1 MGNRK
6 KSRIRVGCSGWNYKH
21 WKGVFYPE
29 DMPQKKWFAF
39 YARIFDTV
47 EINNTFYNLPSEKTF
62 RSWADQAESNFLYSV
77 KANRYI
83 THIKRLKE
91 PEKSLKRFFE
101 RARLLGKHLGPILYQ
116 LPPNWRC
123 DIERLRNFLEH
134 LPGDLVHVFEFRDQ
148 RWLNDEVFDSLGEAG
163 VSFCVHDM
171 EGLEVPRKAMGPVVY
186 VRFHGYDGKYEGQ
199 YPEQSLRPW
208 AKWLND
214 EAGRR
219 DIYAYF
225 NNDQGGH
232 AIGDAKTLR
241 SKLVG
246 D

>member
-1 MGNRK
+1 M
-6 KSRIRVGCSGWNYKH
+6 
-21 WKGVFYPE
+21 FYPE
-29 DMPQKKWFAF
+29 DMPQKKWFEF
-39 YARIFDTV
+39 YAETFDTV

-62 RSWADQAESNFLYSV
+62 RNWAEQAEAGFVYSV

-83 THIKRLKE
+83 THVKRLKD
-91 PEKSLKRFFE
+91 PEQPVKRFLE
-101 RARLLGKHLGPILYQ
+101 RARLLGSHLGPILYQ
-116 LPPNWRC
+116 LPPKWRC
-123 DIERLRNFLEH
+123 DIGRLRNFLKH
-134 LPGDLVHVFEFRDQ
+134 LPDDLAHVFEFRDQ
-148 RWLNDEVFDSLGEAG
+148 RWLNDEVFDSLSEAG
-163 VSFCVHDM
+163 ASFCVHDM
-171 EGLEVPRKAMGPVVY
+171 EGLDVPRKAMGPVVY
-186 VRFHGYDGKYEGQ
+186 VRFHGHNGKYEGH

-208 AKWLND
+208 ATWLSA

-246 D
+246 G